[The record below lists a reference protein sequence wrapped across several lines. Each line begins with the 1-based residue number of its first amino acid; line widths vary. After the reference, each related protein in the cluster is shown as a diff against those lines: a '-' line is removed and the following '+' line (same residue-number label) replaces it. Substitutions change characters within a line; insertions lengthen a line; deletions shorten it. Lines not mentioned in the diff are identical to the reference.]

1 MAPDSGRNGGGGEDL
16 VLMKV
21 GQHRG
26 GWGRVTVWASQGC
39 GADGG
44 TLVRGC
50 EGSGG
55 ERGGGGDAGEPH
67 TRATERSAGGG
78 KKEDGGGGEA
88 QNGGGG
94 SGGDGGGGVNGGA
107 RTDGDEIDG
116 GEGWGCMAAAD
127 ARTFVVLAHW
137 HSTSSSATCVRA
149 GTAGVISRA
158 PGGAVL
164 AAAGIAAEYGGELY
178 PRTCPAMSSTP
189 LLAGEA
195 GISATLESGRTMSW
209 ATPVRSHVVVT
220 TMARSITVERSV
232 PALLGLA
239 RVSGEGMG
247 TARVF
252 CCIRAWRWT
261 SKNFCFFGI
270 SDLRLTGSHAV
281 ALRVVG

>member
-1 MAPDSGRNGGGGEDL
+1 
-16 VLMKV
+16 MKV

-116 GEGWGCMAAAD
+116 GKGRGCMAAAD
-127 ARTFVVLAHW
+127 THICRACALALHVLLGDLRARERQGSCRAHRAAPCSQQPGSRQSMVES
-137 HSTSSSATCVRA
+137 ST
-149 GTAGVISRA
+149 RA
-158 PGGAVL
+158 PAQ
-164 AAAGIAAEYGGELY
+164 
-178 PRTCPAMSSTP
+178 R
-189 LLAGEA
+189 
-195 GISATLESGRTMSW
+195 
-209 ATPVRSHVVVT
+209 
-220 TMARSITVERSV
+220 
-232 PALLGLA
+232 
-239 RVSGEGMG
+239 
-247 TARVF
+247 
-252 CCIRAWRWT
+252 
-261 SKNFCFFGI
+261 
-270 SDLRLTGSHAV
+270 
-281 ALRVVG
+281 

>member
-1 MAPDSGRNGGGGEDL
+1 M

-116 GEGWGCMAAAD
+116 GKGRGCMAAAG
-127 ARTFVVLAHW
+127 ARSYVVLSQW
-137 HSTSSSATCVRA
+137 HSTSSSATCVRGNGRGHVA
-149 GTAGVISRA
+149 
-158 PGGAVL
+158 
-164 AAAGIAAEYGGELY
+164 
-178 PRTCPAMSSTP
+178 RT
-189 LLAGEA
+189 
-195 GISATLESGRTMSW
+195 GR
-209 ATPVRSHVVVT
+209 RR
-220 TMARSITVERSV
+220 ARSSRDRGRVWWRAL
-232 PALLGLA
+232 PALAQRGA
-239 RVSGEGMG
+239 RRRSWQ
-247 TARVF
+247 ARQGSRRRW
-252 CCIRAWRWT
+252 RAGARCRGRRPSAADT
-261 SKNFCFFGI
+261 SW
-270 SDLRLTGSHAV
+270 
-281 ALRVVG
+281 